1 MFCILFIFQTRSRN
15 FEFLDDFLY
24 NYYDLKVNSE
34 NEKFINNHEL
44 IMEEV
49 VQQNKVIEKLNKT
62 NRKEEFYFW
71 GRENCGKS
79 ILGDFWFLE

>member
-1 MFCILFIFQTRSRN
+1 
-15 FEFLDDFLY
+15 
-24 NYYDLKVNSE
+24 
-34 NEKFINNHEL
+34 
-44 IMEEV
+44 MEEV

-79 ILGDFWFLE
+79 ILGDFWFLEQL

>member
-1 MFCILFIFQTRSRN
+1 MKKSVSLTAIAYVLATIFLLIIPINVQASPII
-15 FEFLDDFLY
+15 
-24 NYYDLKVNSE
+24 E